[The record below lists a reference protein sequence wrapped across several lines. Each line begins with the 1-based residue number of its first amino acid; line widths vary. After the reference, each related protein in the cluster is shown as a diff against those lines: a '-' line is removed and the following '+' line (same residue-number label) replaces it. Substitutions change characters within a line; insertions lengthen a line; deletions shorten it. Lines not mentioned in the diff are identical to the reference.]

1 MTETKRVVF
10 PVIWTHKSFIFYQ
23 NSEKFSLKFMKA
35 GCSLHEILN
44 FGPRKI
50 IFDFR
55 ADYDFSGPTLKIQG
69 RLSSCLNLQFHTK
82 IQKKVNRCRGWSIV
96 SVHHCCFTIHHY
108 ASMHV
113 YGNHKLSTKL
123 YLLRLIRIFTG
134 RADQLCRFYYH

>member
-55 ADYDFSGPTLKIQG
+55 ADYDFSGPTLKIQD
-69 RLSSCLNLQFHTK
+69 RLSPCLNLQFHTK
-82 IQKKVNRCRGWSIV
+82 IQKKSTGVEDEASSQCTSVV
-96 SVHHCCFTIHHY
+96 SPFTTTPLCMFTVIINY
-108 ASMHV
+108 PQDC
-113 YGNHKLSTKL
+113 
-123 YLLRLIRIFTG
+123 IR
-134 RADQLCRFYYH
+134 